1 MVEHAR
7 GEVLHLVRV
16 NKPGSVEPRVTAE
29 KTVEGPARGEHT
41 CTVCLDI
48 VEAHG
53 YVQDY
58 RWAHATAFERVT

>member
-16 NKPGSVEPRVTAE
+16 NKPGSMEPRVTAE
-29 KTVEGPARGEHT
+29 KTGEGPARGEHT

-53 YVQDY
+53 TCRTTDG
-58 RWAHATAFERVT
+58 RVRQLSSG